1 MSAIVAIHT
10 NISSGF
16 FGHAADLSTPL
27 AGTAVLQHTV
37 NRAAQIQG
45 VKAIVLLH
53 PADQAPLDLLDTTNL
68 PIPVVAQASEL
79 RDQATAKLTSARKW
93 CLTGWRGGL
102 GGATIFDEALPP
114 GPILQAMTR
123 QQVDSAVLLRGDWCL
138 FDHALASKQLER
150 HLEAPDQLPIVF
162 SQSAP
167 GLSAV
172 ACHRSALEQLAEHH
186 AGFGQALGY
195 NPKHAHG
202 DPIGKDVCL
211 PVPVPVRDA
220 YQRFVFDTPGSRQ
233 LMSDLA
239 DKLGDRFGQVDA
251 AAVVEAAASI
261 DQSSQ
266 SIWQDARWATLELT
280 PRRTLTG
287 PITPQAHVPTILDR
301 PDMADDILDTALER
315 LGQAQCAPII
325 FGGLGDALLAPN
337 WHRAISQARQAGVL
351 GIGIETDLVCG
362 PETIDALL
370 EADVDVIT
378 VRVNADR
385 ADTYAKVNGQDLHQR
400 VFANLHH
407 LIEAS
412 RSAASPGTAWSTG
425 TPWIVP
431 KLVKT
436 MDNLGDLESFY
447 ERWKTIAGHAVIER
461 FATGLDAESKPLI
474 EDQSPVN
481 MVPPT
486 PVKWPTDHLTVLSSG
501 DVTLNPQDW
510 LGLHAVESLAGAGV

>member
-10 NISSGF
+10 NMSAGF

-27 AGTAVLQHTV
+27 AGIPVIQHTV

-45 VKAIVLLH
+45 TKAIVLLH
-53 PADQAPLDLLDTTNL
+53 PPDQSPLELIDTTDL
-68 PIPVVAQASEL
+68 SIPVIAQASKL
-79 RDQATAKLTSARKW
+79 HDQTTAQLTSARKW

-102 GGATIFDEALPP
+102 GGATVFDEALPP
-114 GPILQAMTR
+114 GPVLEAMANH
-123 QQVDSAVLLRGDWCL
+123 QVSSAVLLRADWCL
-138 FDHALASKQLER
+138 FDHVLAAKQLER
-150 HLEAPDQLPIVF
+150 HLESPDQLPIVF

-220 YQRFVFDTPGSRQ
+220 YKRFIFDTPESQRLIAAIAEKLSNQ
-233 LMSDLA
+233 L
-239 DKLGDRFGQVDA
+239 GQADA
-251 AAVVEAAASI
+251 ATIVATTESI
-261 DQSSQ
+261 DTSNR
-266 SIWQDARWATLELT
+266 SIWEDARWATLELT
-280 PRRTLTG
+280 PQRALTG
-287 PITPQAHVPTILDR
+287 PIIPQTHAPAILER
-301 PDMADDILDTALER
+301 PDMADDTLDAALEK
-315 LGQAQCAPII
+315 LGQTQHAPII
-325 FGGLGDALLAPN
+325 FGGLGDPLLAPN
-337 WHRAISQARQAGVL
+337 WQRAVSQARQAGAL
-351 GIGIETDLVCG
+351 GIGIETDLVCE
-362 PETIDALL
+362 PEVIDALL
-370 EADVDVIT
+370 EANVDVIT
-378 VRVNADR
+378 IRINADHPK
-385 ADTYAKVNGQDLHQR
+385 TYAKVNGADLHTR
-400 VFANLHH
+400 VFTNLNR
-407 LIEAS
+407 LIEGS
-412 RSAASPGTAWSTG
+412 RKHPTRPG
-425 TPWIVP
+425 TPWVVP

-447 ERWKTIAGHAVIER
+447 ERWKTITGHAVIER
-461 FATGLDAESKPLI
+461 FATGLDAQGNALI

-481 MVPPT
+481 MTPPA

-510 LGLHAVESLAGAGV
+510 LGLHTIESLAGAGV